1 MRPRGRGQARR
12 PGSRVGTR
20 QPPAAVEPE
29 VRLPPQAVKAHV
41 SRILMELG
49 LRDRGQA
56 VVLAYELG
64 FVTPVA
70 RN

>member
-1 MRPRGRGQARR
+1 
-12 PGSRVGTR
+12 
-20 QPPAAVEPE
+20 VEPE